1 YIGELPNMDR
11 VFHGWNYNSYKANNN
26 LLEIRHLEDIVK
38 YNTIMRDQYKKGS
51 NEYNAFQQDIEQD
64 KNQIALLFNEHQLL
78 ENIDN

>member
-1 YIGELPNMDR
+1 
-11 VFHGWNYNSYKANNN
+11 
-26 LLEIRHLEDIVK
+26 
-38 YNTIMRDQYKKGS
+38 MRDQYKKGS

>member
-1 YIGELPNMDR
+1 MDR

>member
-1 YIGELPNMDR
+1 M
-11 VFHGWNYNSYKANNN
+11 FHGWNYNSYKANNN

>member
-1 YIGELPNMDR
+1 MDR

-26 LLEIRHLEDIVK
+26 LLEIRHLEDIIK

-64 KNQIALLFNEHQLL
+64 KNQIALLFDEHQLL